1 MRKTALFFLMVLIM
15 VLTACKGTTSTPAA
29 TPSPTPKPDC
39 QLTSSIFPAPKDASA
54 ATYAPIS
61 SSDWVKGPEDATLT
75 VIEYS
80 DFT

>member
-1 MRKTALFFLMVLIM
+1 MRKIVLFLLLVPALI
-15 VLTACKGTTSTPAA
+15 LTACKTNAA
-29 TPSPTPKPDC
+29 TPEATATPQLADC

-54 ATYAPIS
+54 ATYAPIT
-61 SSDWVKGPEDATLT
+61 SSDWVKGPADATLT

>member
-1 MRKTALFFLMVLIM
+1 MRKTALFLLMVLAM

-29 TPSPTPKPDC
+29 TPSPTPNPDC
-39 QLTSSIFPAPKDASA
+39 QLTAPILQPKDASA
-54 ATYAPIS
+54 VTYAPITA
-61 SSDWVKGPEDATLT
+61 DDHVLGPENATLT